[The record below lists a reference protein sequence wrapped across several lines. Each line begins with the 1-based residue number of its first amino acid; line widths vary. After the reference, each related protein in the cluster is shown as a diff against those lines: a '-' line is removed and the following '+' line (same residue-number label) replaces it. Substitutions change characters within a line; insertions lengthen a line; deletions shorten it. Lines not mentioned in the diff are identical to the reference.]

1 MVDEDLRVWLL
12 EVNSSPSMDT
22 NSQPVLQRL
31 VKNVLHDLAKVVVDC
46 RKNKSSDKG
55 GFILC
60 HKGKNEIV
68 RPKNIVMNNLRV
80 DGYQAP
86 IHFTLSKADQEIK
99 KLDPVYF

>member
-1 MVDEDLRVWLL
+1 MVDEDLKVWLI

-31 VKNVLHDLAKVVVDC
+31 VKNVLNDLAKVVIDC
-46 RKNKSSDKG
+46 RKNKNADKG

-68 RPKNIVMNNLRV
+68 RPNNIVLSNLKV
-80 DGYQAP
+80 DGY
-86 IHFTLSKADQEIK
+86 KAQ
-99 KLDPVYF
+99 VYTPMKPSDLE